1 MYKLC
6 TLELQKWI
14 KLYKVYLTCIYNR
27 PGGVDLKISYTGGK
41 PMIIR
46 IFFFVLCILLF
57 CFIGLIF
64 YGDLL
69 KNNRK
74 RSKGDRK
81 AVNKNKGSITPKNAK
96 KGL

>member
-1 MYKLC
+1 
-6 TLELQKWI
+6 
-14 KLYKVYLTCIYNR
+14 
-27 PGGVDLKISYTGGK
+27 
-41 PMIIR
+41 MIIR
-46 IFFFVLCILLF
+46 IFFFIICILLF

-96 KGL
+96 KRL

>member
-1 MYKLC
+1 
-6 TLELQKWI
+6 
-14 KLYKVYLTCIYNR
+14 
-27 PGGVDLKISYTGGK
+27 
-41 PMIIR
+41 MIIR
-46 IFFFVLCILLF
+46 IFFFIFCILLF

-81 AVNKNKGSITPKNAK
+81 DANKNKGSITPKNTK